1 MLKAAV
7 NATGLFGAEA
17 WQNEEKKKVGILFFT
32 PQISFFLNLY

>member
-7 NATGLFGAEA
+7 NATGLFGADA
-17 WQNEEKKKVGILFFT
+17 WQNEEKKVGIPFLT